1 MATALFGSLV
11 TAMVTPF
18 DKDLKVDYK
27 RAEELANR
35 LLDHGTDSLVVCG
48 TTGESPTLT
57 HAEKT
62 EMFRVVKRAIGKRG
76 KVIAGTGT
84 YNTAESIALT
94 KEAEEI
100 GVDGI
105 LLVTP
110 YYNKPSQE
118 GLYQHFKAIADSTS
132 LPCLLYN
139 IPGRTSREIE
149 PKTICRLAEVKNIV
163 GVKSSLDAF
172 NKVAQVR
179 AGTPDDFLIY
189 SGDDWA
195 TLIVLLFGGCGVISV
210 ASHLVGNDIKRMMNL
225 FFEGNVAEARRINL
239 RLMPLFDALFP
250 PTSPNP
256 CPVKA
261 ALRLVG
267 FDCGGVR
274 LPLVD
279 VTEAETEAMRKA
291 LALAGAM

>member
-1 MATALFGSLV
+1 MTTTTFGSLV

-18 DKDLKVDYK
+18 NKDLKVNYP
-27 RAEELANR
+27 RAEELAHR
-35 LLDHGTDSLVVCG
+35 LMNNGTDSLVVCG

-57 HAEKT
+57 HEEKLG
-62 EMFRVVKRAIGKRG
+62 MFRAVKHAVGNRG

-110 YYNKPSQE
+110 YYNKPPQE
-118 GLYQHFKAIADSTS
+118 GLYRHFKAIADSTS

-149 PKTICRLAEVKNIV
+149 PRTICRLAEVKNIV

-195 TLIVLLFGGCGVISV
+195 TLIILLFGGCGVVSV
-210 ASHLVGNDIKRMMNL
+210 ASHVAGSPIKQMMNL
-225 FFEGNVAEARRINL
+225 FFEGNVAEARKLNL
-239 RLMPLFDALFP
+239 KLLPLFDALFP
-250 PTSPNP
+250 STSVNP

-267 FDCGGVR
+267 FDCGSVR
-274 LPLVD
+274 LPLVE
-279 VTEAETEAMRKA
+279 VTEAETDVMRRA
-291 LALAGAM
+291 LTQAGII